1 MTDAMPLALV
11 APQDQSQAAASSP
24 SVGQA
29 PMPPRTPEGAEERV
43 RVLAQRLLE
52 GCRCEKEA
60 RLTAEAAAAVAAE
73 AVEEEGESEDS

>member
-1 MTDAMPLALV
+1 
-11 APQDQSQAAASSP
+11 
-24 SVGQA
+24 
-29 PMPPRTPEGAEERV
+29 MPPRTPEGAEERV

-73 AVEEEGESEDS
+73 AIEAEEESEGS